1 MTIADER
8 SEARANKNVCTSSA
22 LMQNATWNCRT
33 AWNRRNRATA
43 AITIAA
49 IRSGSAA
56 ACFDQQGDD
65 FASINMGVHVF
76 AESRQH
82 LEHCRRRRHGQK
94 TFRAGRMSLAHSSVS
109 RSSKSPPS
117 LGREWVGYIHL
128 TVLLT
133 RRGLCLSRPMP
144 PSRA

>member
-1 MTIADER
+1 MRCDTKR
-8 SEARANKNVCTSSA
+8 RAKFQQKDVCTSSVA
-22 LMQNATWNCRT
+22 WRGSCNRNTVELSN
-33 AWNRRNRATA
+33 WNRAAAAT
-43 AITIAA
+43 TTAA
-49 IRSGSAA
+49 IRSCSAA

-109 RSSKSPPS
+109 RSSNNPQSP
-117 LGREWVGYIHL
+117 GRESVGFTHL

-133 RRGLCLSRPMP
+133 RLGLCLSRPMP